1 MIILSLIAAII
12 VGGIAGFLMAL
23 AEQNGFYLIIL
34 VPLIAGA
41 LVGFATFLPVIRQ
54 QDTPSAPLIVAAII
68 GGLVAVGVYWYG
80 LYTLQINDAVASFQ
94 EEDSSV
100 TREEVVE
107 FIDEYLESEYGQTGV
122 IGFVMDYAESGFSIN
137 RTLGSSSSGGI
148 DIQGTV
154 AYIFFGVEALLLIG
168 AAVGTVVRRKN
179 DAISKQVAANAPNA

>member
-1 MIILSLIAAII
+1 MIVISLIASII
-12 VGGIAGFLMAL
+12 AGGIAGFLMAL

-34 VPLIAGA
+34 VPLIAGM
-41 LVGFATFLPVIRQ
+41 LVGFFTFLPVIRQ
-54 QDTPSAPLIVAAII
+54 PDTSSAPLVLAAII

-100 TREEVVE
+100 TREEVVAV
-107 FIDEYLESEYGQTGV
+107 IDEYFEEEYEQTGL

-137 RTLGSSSSGGI
+137 RTIGSSSGGV

-154 AYIFFGVEALLLIG
+154 AYIFFAVEALLLIG
-168 AAVGTVVRRKN
+168 AAVVTVVRRKSN
-179 DAISKQVAANAPNA
+179 SLYKRVQPTAPAA